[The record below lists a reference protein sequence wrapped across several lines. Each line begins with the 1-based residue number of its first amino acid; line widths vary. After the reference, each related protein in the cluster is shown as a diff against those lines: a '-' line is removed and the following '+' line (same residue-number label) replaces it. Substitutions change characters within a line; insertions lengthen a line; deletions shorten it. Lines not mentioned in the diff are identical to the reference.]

1 MAEKSDFLCRGLRE
15 KPPTYAECADFGKR
29 VLAEWRLE
37 ELERINSTL
46 TGAERKAA
54 LCMLLDQETQLLAA
68 IDRHKLETG
77 VDNKQQRIQD
87 FLEKASFFLPSTHRP
102 PLFVCCLC

>member
-1 MAEKSDFLCRGLRE
+1 M
-15 KPPTYAECADFGKR
+15 
-29 VLAEWRLE
+29 LAEWRLE

-87 FLEKASFFLPSTHRP
+87 FLEKVNISSLPPHPPFF
-102 PLFVCCLC
+102 C